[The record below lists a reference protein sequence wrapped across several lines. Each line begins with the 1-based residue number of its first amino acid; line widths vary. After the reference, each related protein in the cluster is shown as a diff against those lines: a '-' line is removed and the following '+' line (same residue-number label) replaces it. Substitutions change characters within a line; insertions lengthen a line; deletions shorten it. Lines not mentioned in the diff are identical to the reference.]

1 MRDDGPG
8 GSSEPSVPADY
19 AHLRIAVWAW
29 RLRIGCG
36 VIVGTLVMEGQA
48 SAIAVLGALGIAA
61 LVMLG
66 GTVAARLEWRVRSL
80 RSERRR

>member
-1 MRDDGPG
+1 MRDDEPG

-36 VIVGTLVMEGQA
+36 AIVGTFVMEGQA
-48 SAIAVLGALGIAA
+48 SAIAILGALGIAA

>member
-1 MRDDGPG
+1 MRDDGTG
-8 GSSEPSVPADY
+8 GSHHRPEPPDY
-19 AHLRIAVWAW
+19 VHLRIAVALW
-29 RLRIGCG
+29 RLRLGCG

-48 SAIAVLGALGIAA
+48 SAIAVLGALGLAA

-66 GTVAARLEWRVRSL
+66 GTIVARLEWRVRSL